1 MFWILSVRMFD
12 QRFDSISD
20 YEIISSF
27 ILNIE
32 LSLSLLET
40 DREASLADIVKEVH
54 GLSITLGFT

>member
-1 MFWILSVRMFD
+1 MFD

-40 DREASLADIVKEVH
+40 DREAGLADIVKEVH